1 MTSTATISSS
11 ARKQNQRKKTIAIT
25 SMQEIRKRTLD
36 GAVAFQNT
44 VNERYRLVNEN
55 LQEFSS

>member
-1 MTSTATISSS
+1 M
-11 ARKQNQRKKTIAIT
+11 AIT